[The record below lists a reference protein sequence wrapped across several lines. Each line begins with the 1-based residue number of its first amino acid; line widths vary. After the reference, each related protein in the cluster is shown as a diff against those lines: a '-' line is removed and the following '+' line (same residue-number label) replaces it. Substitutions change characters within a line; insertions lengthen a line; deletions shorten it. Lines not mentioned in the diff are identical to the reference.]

1 MRVLVVSH
9 FGVATTGDLH
19 QPEFSN
25 DSRVVNKK
33 NGELFMSSSDQ
44 SSHPENLSL
53 GASAQEF
60 LDYCAAE
67 KERRLNSGE
76 AFDEEIFDQA
86 IQMIMNKLRVL
97 ADEGWS

>member
-1 MRVLVVSH
+1 M
-9 FGVATTGDLH
+9 
-19 QPEFSN
+19 
-25 DSRVVNKK
+25 
-33 NGELFMSSSDQ
+33 
-44 SSHPENLSL
+44 

-76 AFDEEIFDQA
+76 SFDEETFDQA
-86 IQMIMNKLRVL
+86 IQMVLNKLGVL

>member
-1 MRVLVVSH
+1 
-9 FGVATTGDLH
+9 
-19 QPEFSN
+19 
-25 DSRVVNKK
+25 
-33 NGELFMSSSDQ
+33 MSSSDQ
-44 SSHPENLSL
+44 TTHQENLSL

-76 AFDEEIFDQA
+76 AFDEETFDQA
-86 IQMIMNKLRVL
+86 IQMVINKLGVL